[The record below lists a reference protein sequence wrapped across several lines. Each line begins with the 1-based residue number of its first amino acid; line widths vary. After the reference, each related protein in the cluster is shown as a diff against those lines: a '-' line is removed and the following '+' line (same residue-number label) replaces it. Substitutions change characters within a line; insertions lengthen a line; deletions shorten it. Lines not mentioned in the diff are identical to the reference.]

1 VRLSAT
7 LSLAQS
13 LSGIGIM
20 EMSMMSMMSMM
31 SIIKEINAMSIMLL
45 MSMMSIVLL
54 GFVLRQLVRIYEMGE
69 FMSHGLGGILTKL
82 NYIEKRID
90 KSQGLFRD
98 QIRHSA
104 QTIEDFDS
112 SLDKDWLMRWVRDE
126 YESVINVSI
135 VRGVNNSGMRT
146 LWMILLSAAVSKVR
160 YAALSYK
167 WSGDK
172 ENMNRLLKNI
182 EMLRTI
188 EYGNFYED
196 LDSVMQVKEAGETS
210 WSVLHEISV
219 SFFKQELEAYQ
230 NFHEMDKKAE
240 EKKAVCLFLFSFSCC
255 FCFLIQT
262 NRQTHQQT
270 NEQTNR

>member
-1 VRLSAT
+1 M
-7 LSLAQS
+7 
-13 LSGIGIM
+13 GIM
-20 EMSMMSMMSMM
+20 EMSVMSVISMV
-31 SIIKEINAMSIMLL
+31 SIIKEINAMML
-45 MSMMSIVLL
+45 MSMLSIVLL

-90 KSQGLFRD
+90 KAQGLFRD

-104 QTIEDFDS
+104 QTIQDYDS

-167 WSGDK
+167 WAGDK
-172 ENMNRLLKNI
+172 ESMSSLLKNI

-188 EYGNFYED
+188 EYGTFYED
-196 LDSVMQVKEAGETS
+196 LASVMQVKEAGETS

-219 SFFKQELEAYQ
+219 SFFRQELEAYQ
-230 NFHEMDKKAE
+230 NFHEMDKQAE
-240 EKKAVCLFLFSFSCC
+240 EKKAVCSFLFLFSFC

-270 NEQTNR
+270 NEQTNK